1 MPGPTKS
8 QRIRDP
14 LHNLIEFDSK
24 QFERTLW
31 QVIQTRPFQRLRR
44 IRQLGFSE
52 LVFPGAT
59 HTRFAHSIG
68 VFHTARKL
76 MEIIKSKM
84 GDNVDDTQLEVALA
98 ASLVHDVGHGM
109 FSHSF
114 EEVGKELAL
123 PMARHESVSEVLI
136 RDGEIA
142 EAFLPLGSCL
152 PMARHE
158 SVSEVLIRDGE
169 IAEAFLPLGSGF
181 ANDVANVLGRKEPA
195 TLYDSVVSSQFDAD
209 RLDYM
214 QRDRLMTGV
223 QSSGIDATWLISNLE
238 IGTLRTG
245 ADEEASGTIDTLVVG
260 PKAFRAAE
268 NYVLS
273 LFQLYPNVYFHKTTR
288 AAEKVF
294 SQLIIRIFQLVRRGH
309 KGKAGLAP
317 NHPIRRFAEE
327 SGNIKNITALDDTV
341 FWGALHMMAD
351 AKDPLIQ
358 KYAVQLRDRKLPK
371 CIDLRR
377 LLDERERTDIKFEE
391 RQARLTL
398 ACKNIVE
405 QIRQQASARTA
416 DESQILID
424 ETRREPYKKVKG
436 QETGSPLNQI
446 RIKHGE
452 SRFEDMARLS
462 PVVASA
468 ETFEVCRAYHD
479 EDDTEGR
486 SMIENIIGT
495 YWQSG
500 EDG

>member
-44 IRQLGFSE
+44 IRQLGFSD

-114 EEVGKELAL
+114 EEVGKELA
-123 PMARHESVSEVLI
+123 
-136 RDGEIA
+136 
-142 EAFLPLGSCL
+142 L